1 MCVSTTAALG
11 AVLTIIEQ
19 KLQNNDDIMCWT
31 INDGGIMAAVAD
43 STEPVQKDDEIMT
56 TITAAVTQS
65 FMKGDKI
72 MNTSAA
78 AAAAADSITKVF
90 SLNVPREM
98 LRKFFI

>member
-1 MCVSTTAALG
+1 
-11 AVLTIIEQ
+11 
-19 KLQNNDDIMCWT
+19 
-31 INDGGIMAAVAD
+31 
-43 STEPVQKDDEIMT
+43 MT